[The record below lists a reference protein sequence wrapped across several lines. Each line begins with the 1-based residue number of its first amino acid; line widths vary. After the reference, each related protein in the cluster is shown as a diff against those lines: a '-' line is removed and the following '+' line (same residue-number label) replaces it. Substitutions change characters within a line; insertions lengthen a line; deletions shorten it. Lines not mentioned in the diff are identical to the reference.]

1 MYSIMGWPLLS
12 LKKKLDNIF
21 FLVNLNCII
30 SDLLQHYFKM
40 FNKIQVFIGNMNVV
54 FLKTMKL
61 IFKLKH
67 GYQSLVT
74 TCMLP

>member
-1 MYSIMGWPLLS
+1 MTKLE
-12 LKKKLDNIF
+12 KNLDNIF
-21 FLVNLNCII
+21 LLVNLNCII

-54 FLKTMKL
+54 FLKTMIL
-61 IFKLKH
+61 ILKLKH
-67 GYQSLVT
+67 DYESLVT